1 MDQQKNSSDYAEN
14 DSWGLVT
21 RNSLR
26 LSNSDAYLTTVMA
39 NKSDPKNL
47 DHADVRIPPP
57 LIYVA
62 GFVLGLLLERVFPV
76 FSFPKAP
83 SRIAAVLCVAL
94 WAILSVW
101 SIGLFHRARTSF
113 LPIKPTTALVFD
125 GPYRYTR
132 NPMYLG
138 FVCLYL
144 GLALWFGLF
153 WAVILL
159 AAVIAV
165 IQYYVIVREEQY
177 LEQKFGDE
185 YLRYRAAV
193 RRWL

>member
-1 MDQQKNSSDYAEN
+1 
-14 DSWGLVT
+14 
-21 RNSLR
+21 
-26 LSNSDAYLTTVMA
+26 MA
-39 NKSDPKNL
+39 KKSDPDTV

-76 FSFPKAP
+76 LVLPKTA
-83 SRIAAVLCVAL
+83 SRVAAVVCVAL

-113 LPIKPTTALVFD
+113 FPIKPTTAFVAC
-125 GPYRYTR
+125 GPYQFTR

-153 WAVILL
+153 WTLILL
-159 AAVIAV
+159 PSVIAV
-165 IQYYVIVREEQY
+165 IQRYVIVREEKY
-177 LEQKFGDE
+177 LERKFGDE
-185 YLRYRAAV
+185 YLRYKAGV
-193 RRWL
+193 RRWI